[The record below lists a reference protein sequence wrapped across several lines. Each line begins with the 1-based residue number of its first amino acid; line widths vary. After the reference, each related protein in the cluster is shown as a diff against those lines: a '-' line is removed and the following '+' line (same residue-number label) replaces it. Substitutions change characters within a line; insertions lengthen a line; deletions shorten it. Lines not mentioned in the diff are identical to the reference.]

1 MKTQPKK
8 QKKRKVDL
16 EPRSTTSLLCPLKC
30 DILAAE
36 DFARIHRSRP
46 LSPEHELM
54 AAVLEEALADYQRCW
69 KARDKKAME
78 RFADAQAWILESDS
92 EWIFSFVNCCE
103 ALGIEPGYLRQGLLR
118 WKRTKLRK
126 SKSRQLLA
134 GKKRRSGCSAQPR
147 EWQKIQTG
155 ASVRRYGSYNKSS
168 IKLPWRRIQ

>member
-1 MKTQPKK
+1 MKTQQRK
-8 QKKRKVDL
+8 QKPKEKLYL
-16 EPRSTTSLLCPLKC
+16 ELNFAEKPLVRFEA

-46 LSPEHELM
+46 LSPERELM

-118 WKRTKLRK
+118 SKQGKHTRPSSAAAIQRQKTQPKRLR
-126 SKSRQLLA
+126 QA
-134 GKKRRSGCSAQPR
+134 A
-147 EWQKIQTG
+147 
-155 ASVRRYGSYNKSS
+155 
-168 IKLPWRRIQ
+168 